1 MTNKPGKSALKARKR
16 TFRLNNIA
24 KLLGF
29 KTWGKMATA
38 FIALE
43 VNREKA
49 DENIDFLKNQLKGM
63 LLRMLEL
70 LEAEE

>member
-1 MTNKPGKSALKARKR
+1 MPEKASKSALKARKR
-16 TFRLNNIA
+16 TFRLNNIS

-38 FIALE
+38 FITLE
-43 VNREKA
+43 VKREKA
-49 DENIDFLKNQLKGM
+49 DENIDFLKNELKGM
-63 LLRMLEL
+63 LLRMLDL